1 MHKRPFAK
9 ESFCG
14 IFMNFRKP
22 MLRRLYTSIDRNEFP
37 KDAGRY
43 ETSVIK
49 LPKAPA
55 VESLSISLFPFFD
68 TSFIPSKE
76 IMELKLFAGT
86 YTLLQFD
93 DRFYPI
99 LFDFAHPW
107 KIDIL
112 DFLNENYMRQLTI
125 KEIAAFTGRSLST
138 FKRDFKKISPVSV
151 RKWIARKRC
160 GESDPGY
167 RENV

>member
-1 MHKRPFAK
+1 
-9 ESFCG
+9 
-14 IFMNFRKP
+14 
-22 MLRRLYTSIDRNEFP
+22 
-37 KDAGRY
+37 
-43 ETSVIK
+43 
-49 LPKAPA
+49 
-55 VESLSISLFPFFD
+55 
-68 TSFIPSKE
+68 
-76 IMELKLFAGT
+76 MELKLFAGT